1 LEQQLVNAK
10 NSLNEAEEDLKIF
23 QQKNKAF
30 DVGEQGK
37 ASIETIA
44 NLQAQLVANEIRLAT
59 LSQRMTESNP
69 EIRSTKS
76 TIDQIKYQI
85 SEMEG
90 QGGSSAIPS
99 VGSMPSI
106 GQQYGRLLRE
116 LKVRAAVVE
125 LLTSQ
130 YEMAHLAEAN
140 YVAGLRIV
148 QQAQVPEKK
157 LRPRRTRIVLLS
169 TYMAFIFSVL
179 GSFFQERVACLP
191 PERKER
197 WRSLGYRLR
206 GR

>member
-1 LEQQLVNAK
+1 
-10 NSLNEAEEDLKIF
+10 
-23 QQKNKAF
+23 
-30 DVGEQGK
+30 
-37 ASIETIA
+37 
-44 NLQAQLVANEIRLAT
+44 
-59 LSQRMTESNP
+59 
-69 EIRSTKS
+69 
-76 TIDQIKYQI
+76 
-85 SEMEG
+85 
-90 QGGSSAIPS
+90 
-99 VGSMPSI
+99 MPSI

-130 YEMAHLAEAN
+130 YEMAPLAEAN